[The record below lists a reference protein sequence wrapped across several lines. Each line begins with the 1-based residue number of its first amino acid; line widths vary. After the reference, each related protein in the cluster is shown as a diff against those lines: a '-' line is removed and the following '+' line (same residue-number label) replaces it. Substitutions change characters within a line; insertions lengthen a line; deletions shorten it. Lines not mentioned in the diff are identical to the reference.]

1 MSNTVENST
10 TPQALPESRR
20 KLTLASLVEFIV
32 QGGPRRW
39 TIAILLLVLAAL
51 ALMSVVRGLAFQM
64 LVVPIL
70 YFLWV
75 LRLLLDGIP
84 QPFFWAVAVFLF
96 IRIVYPSL
104 FSARRPIHASQIPE
118 GGLPEG
124 RVTFWLRRLT
134 LARTG
139 RYSKW
144 GMARN
149 MAKLATDVLSYQGK
163 LTPGEVRERLQRGE
177 YELSPEAA
185 IYLQSGMSA
194 QPPATQT
201 WWARFW
207 RRLGLRREPDVKPT
221 LSVDLEQLLRFLE
234 NEMEVVHDIED
245 H

>member
-1 MSNTVENST
+1 MSNPIENST
-10 TPQALPESRR
+10 SPQASPEPRR
-20 KLTLASLVEFIV
+20 KLTLAALVEFV
-32 QGGPRRW
+32 GQGGPRRW
-39 TIAILLLVLAAL
+39 VIAILLLVLAAL

-104 FSARRPIHASQIPE
+104 FAARRIIHSAQILE
-118 GGLPEG
+118 GGPPEG
-124 RVTFWLRRLT
+124 RVIFWARRLT

-149 MAKLATDVLSYQGK
+149 MAKLATDVLSYQDK

-185 IYLQSGMSA
+185 AYLQSGMSA

-201 WWARFW
+201 RWARFW
-207 RRLGLRREPDVKPT
+207 WRLGWRRDRDVKPP
-221 LSVDLEQLLRFLE
+221 LSVDLEQLLLFLE